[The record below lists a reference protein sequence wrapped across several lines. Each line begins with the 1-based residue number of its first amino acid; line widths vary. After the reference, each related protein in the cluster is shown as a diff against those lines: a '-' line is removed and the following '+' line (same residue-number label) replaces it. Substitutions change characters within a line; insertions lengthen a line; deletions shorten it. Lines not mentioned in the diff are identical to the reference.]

1 MNVGEK
7 VKCINDSKFPG
18 IDYSMF
24 PNWLKKGSIYT
35 IRSVED
41 SQGEDLRILL
51 EEVVNPDIYFPMI
64 IGDAEPGFSHKRFS
78 KYEEEVISDE
88 LILELAKFQENGKDE

>member
-1 MNVGEK
+1 MNVGEQ
-7 VKCINDSKFPG
+7 VKCNNDSKHPS

-24 PNWLKKGSIYT
+24 PNWIKKGQVYT

-41 SQGEDLRILL
+41 SEGEELRILL
-51 EEVVNPDIYFPMI
+51 EEVNNPIIYFPMI

-78 KYEEEVISDE
+78 KYEEEVEVKELE
-88 LILELAKFQENGKDE
+88 LILEDDGNE